1 MRVFVVLHRWWGVAF
16 CLLFAAWF
24 ASGIVMHFVPFPARS
39 EADRFAGL
47 VAIDR
52 DQVARGPAEAVAV
65 SGIRDALRVRL
76 VGRSDGPIYLISG
89 ASAAIALRAFDLGN
103 ARLASDQAA
112 LDIAAVYARSRG
124 LDASGASVTRLI
136 SYDQWT
142 VAGEFDGD
150 RPLYRIALNDDAGSE
165 LYLSSMSGDVVLVT
179 TRTARVLGYFGSVV
193 HWLYPTALRH
203 HQRIWSAMMWWLSL
217 LGTVGAG
224 FGIAIGLVRLI
235 TTNRRGGPAYRG
247 LQSWHYRLGL
257 VFAPFILGW
266 IFSGFSSMD
275 DGRLFSA
282 NAPPAV
288 ALTLAGA
295 SPWDHLPAAEMLR
308 VASASREIEWF
319 AFAGQIY
326 RRDRAAPEEQQLSLV
341 VPETDAISGPRAFL
355 AEDEI
360 DSAANL
366 FGRNCGHAFAV
377 GASDAYRA
385 KPALPDA
392 PVFRIACGDTWHEI
406 DGASG
411 ALLSRLDRSRRAYR
425 WLFSGLHTLDFPPLQ
440 SRPLLRTI
448 IIVTFCL
455 CGLAFSLT
463 GAVLAGRRLR
473 ASAGD
478 LFEENDA
485 ARGRAP

>member
-16 CLLFAAWF
+16 CMVFAAWF
-24 ASGIVMHFVPFPARS
+24 ASGIVMHFVPYPARS

-47 VAIDR
+47 VAINR
-52 DQVARGPAEAVAV
+52 DQVARRPADAVAA
-65 SGIRDALRVRL
+65 SGIHDASRVRL

-103 ARLASDQAA
+103 ARLASDQTA
-112 LDIAAVYARSRG
+112 LAIAAVSG
-124 LDASGASVTRLI
+124 LIA
-136 SYDQWT
+136 YDQWT
-142 VAGEFDGD
+142 VAGELDGD
-150 RPLYRIALNDDAGSE
+150 RPLYRIALNDAAGSE

-179 TRTARVLGYFGSVV
+179 TRTARVLGYFGSIV

-235 TTNRRGGPAYRG
+235 TTNRRAGPAYRG
-247 LQSWHYRLGL
+247 LQAWHYRLGL

-266 IFSGFSSMD
+266 IFSGFLSMD
-275 DGRLFSA
+275 YGRLFSA

-288 ALTLAGA
+288 ALALAGA
-295 SPWDHLPAAEMLR
+295 PPWDHLPAAEMLH
-308 VASASREIEWF
+308 VAKASREIEWF

-326 RRDRAAPEEQQLSLV
+326 RRDRTAPEEQQLSLAE
-341 VPETDAISGPRAFL
+341 PETDANSGPRAFL
-355 AEDEI
+355 GEDEI
-360 DSAANL
+360 NSAANL
-366 FGRNCGHAFAV
+366 YGRNCGHAFAL
-377 GASDAYRA
+377 GAGDAYRA
-385 KPALPDA
+385 KPALPGA
-392 PVFRIACGDTWHEI
+392 PVFRIACGNTWYEI

-448 IIVTFCL
+448 VIVAFCL

-463 GAVLAGRRLR
+463 GAVLAWRRLR
-473 ASAGD
+473 ASVGD